1 MNIHVPQSI
10 QTRYELEHL
19 TIVTKQILSPA
30 NSSPLIAIFQ
40 DSLVA
45 GYLLTQPNVK
55 ISERHLFNIM
65 SFSKRF
71 TPDLLPKPVDV
82 IDGENYYSGH
92 QMFSLILP
100 ELSYDKAGAVIRNG
114 ILTKGVLG
122 KSALSSSSDS
132 LVHNI
137 YNMFGSKS
145 CHQFLDNSQKMLTHW
160 MMGNAFSIGLGDMMP
175 TKALTSVTDFLIK
188 KFLQKAND
196 LVESAHQGVF
206 EPNLTMKYR
215 AQSFEDNIQGIFSQ
229 LSNMFEKA
237 SDRFLDSNRNQL
249 YTAVKSGS
257 KGVSSNI
264 TQIMCSLGQKTLWG
278 YRVPKSFTS
287 RSLPHYHKHDIGAAA
302 GGFVRNSYIKG
313 ITPAEFFFDAMG
325 GRTGMIDTAINS
337 VTADTPIVLM
347 ENGVMKYVTIGDWID
362 THLKIKHDEIE
373 FYEEKANMELLN
385 LTNSVYIPTTNEKGE
400 MSWGE
405 VTAVTR
411 HDPGKQLYK
420 IVTQGG
426 RDVIVAESK
435 SLLIWDEEKEGFYMK
450 HTPLVSVGEFVPVST
465 NLPLPPTMSE
475 KRSFEEGVK
484 YGKEGDIPD
493 FAFNSSLE
501 FVKGVLYGLLL
512 EHAVISGNKII
523 IQGCDTETMNK
534 VSMLSSMLDV
544 YVIFDE
550 NDIVF
555 EGEWADKLENALD
568 TISSYNKEDLGASD
582 IETFNDVVLD
592 KIIEITPVSVDEYPK
607 LYDLTVPSTLN
618 FGLANGLQ
626 VVDTANSGYIQ
637 RRLVKAMEDLKVC
650 YNGNVRNAANN
661 IVQFVYG
668 DDGFDTMR
676 LEKQKLNIVAD
687 DNITFDKNYKIDTD
701 DVKQLLVYM
710 TDDAVKRFKADKDH
724 AEKVQQ
730 EYLQLRRWR
739 EELRE
744 NYMAD
749 MDVMDTTIFS
759 PVNYFRMI
767 PAAVYKFRGDDVER
781 SDLTPLDIIKK
792 TDELLDY
799 ITNFYRDKEN
809 ALLYVKILTKSMLSS
824 KQALFVHKI
833 NSTILEYLIHNV
845 KNKIVNSFI
854 KPGEMVGTLAAQ
866 SIGEPSTQL
875 TLNSVDWEEPIIVMV
890 DGVTKSVKFGEF
902 VDTEIRDGDGE
913 EEYHKNETTLKW
925 TKHKEYKVMA
935 VDEDGIVRWRQIEA
949 VTKHLP
955 VNEDGSNTL
964 IKVTTRSGRTATATK
979 AKSFLTRVDNK
990 IVPTKGADLRVGDR
1004 LPVSYHFPMEGV
1016 KMVKEVEGVKLN
1028 DEFAK
1033 AFSGFYLWSAKH
1045 MFELK
1050 NESKYKSNSWFTSSP
1065 TPPKLWSVNGKIF
1078 TDKFKDYDLFEKL
1091 DCEQFPDW
1099 AFVAPLD
1106 FVFTVIKKF
1115 AEYPEAE
1122 KYFKE
1127 DLDIMYARVQK
1138 FRGNDDDVIPGVKT
1152 DNFEGEYERE
1162 YLKKSISL
1170 VTSNEAEVLQK
1181 AVDQHVFYDP
1191 IVSIEEIEPTHT
1203 YVYDFTVEQD
1213 RTFLNRDLL
1222 CLMDTF
1228 HLAGVAGKSVVTTSG
1243 VARLTEII
1251 NLAKTI
1257 KTPSMTIR
1265 LKDEYKYSEEKAEQ
1279 LKESLEYTSIK
1290 DIINESQILYE
1301 HDDLSV
1307 SHNEDM
1313 EFIRTYFEFS
1323 TLMGLEDMTSTYS
1336 KWVLR
1341 LMFDRESMLNRN
1353 IYMQDIQDA
1362 IMNTCDSHG
1371 EIQAIF
1377 SDDNSGDLVMRIS
1390 IRHEDGESYLDFL
1403 KELEQCIMKIT
1414 LRGIQ
1419 GIERV
1424 GRLEANQVVYH
1435 DDGSHEVK
1443 KEWIVD
1449 TMGTNLKEVFG
1460 HEIVDPYHT
1469 ITNDFYEIERIFG
1482 IEGVRYA
1489 LMKDLNELVGV
1500 GSSYNVNYRHIELLV
1515 DTMTYRGIM
1524 MPIGRHGINRS
1535 ADNGPLAKAS
1545 FEEMTEIFVK
1555 AGTYAERDNMQG
1567 VSGNIIMGQYAPIG
1581 TNAFDVYLDE
1591 EMIAEHAPDVD
1602 EEDDL
1607 DVDAY
1612 ELEQEIDDMYNDEQ
1626 TREEDVTDEMF
1637 DFGFDFDFNNQYQ
1650 LGSSQLA
1657 PPVLNVDG
1665 KIEKIETV
1673 EVENTDSDDES
1684 IDVSSDEEEVEIDVS
1699 ETDEAGDEE
1708 EIDVTDD
1715 EEEEELHDD
1724 AERLEDTKE
1733 EIDVSEDE
1741 EMGDDQE
1748 VEAEDI
1754 YEEDTDAEKEEEEE
1768 EIDVSDED

>member
-1 MNIHVPQSI
+1 M
-10 QTRYELEHL
+10 
-19 TIVTKQILSPA
+19 VTKQILSPA

-71 TPDLLPKPVDV
+71 TPDFLPKPVDV
-82 IDGENYYSGH
+82 IDGENYYNGH
-92 QMFSLILP
+92 QLFSLILP
-100 ELSYDKAGAVIRNG
+100 ELSYENQGAVIRNG
-114 ILTKGVLG
+114 ELIKGVLG
-122 KSALSSSSDS
+122 KRALSSSSDS

-137 YNMFGSKS
+137 YNMFGSKT
-145 CHQFLDNSQKMLTHW
+145 CHNFLDSSQKMLTHW
-160 MMGNAFSIGLGDMMP
+160 MMGHAFSIGLGDMMP
-175 TKALTSVTDFLIK
+175 TKALTVVTDFLIK
-188 KFLQKAND
+188 KFLKKAND

-206 EPNLTMKYR
+206 EPDLTTKYR
-215 AQSFEDNIQGIFSQ
+215 VQSFEDNMQGNLSQ
-229 LSNMFEKA
+229 LANMLEKA
-237 SDRFLDSNRNQL
+237 SDRFLDSKRNQL

-257 KGVSSNI
+257 KGVDTNI
-264 TQIMCSLGQKTLWG
+264 RQIMCSIGQQTLWG
-278 YRVPKSFTS
+278 KRVPQTFTS

-302 GGFVRNSYIKG
+302 GGFVRNSFIEG
-313 ITPAEFFFDAMG
+313 GTPAEFFFQAMG
-325 GRTGMIDTAINS
+325 GRTGMIDTAIN
-337 VTADTPIVLM
+337 
-347 ENGVMKYVTIGDWID
+347 
-362 THLKIKHDEIE
+362 
-373 FYEEKANMELLN
+373 
-385 LTNSVYIPTTNEKGE
+385 
-400 MSWGE
+400 
-405 VTAVTR
+405 
-411 HDPGKQLYK
+411 
-420 IVTQGG
+420 
-426 RDVIVAESK
+426 
-435 SLLIWDEEKEGFYMK
+435 
-450 HTPLVSVGEFVPVST
+450 
-465 NLPLPPTMSE
+465 
-475 KRSFEEGVK
+475 
-484 YGKEGDIPD
+484 
-493 FAFNSSLE
+493 
-501 FVKGVLYGLLL
+501 
-512 EHAVISGNKII
+512 
-523 IQGCDTETMNK
+523 
-534 VSMLSSMLDV
+534 
-544 YVIFDE
+544 
-550 NDIVF
+550 
-555 EGEWADKLENALD
+555 
-568 TISSYNKEDLGASD
+568 
-582 IETFNDVVLD
+582 
-592 KIIEITPVSVDEYPK
+592 
-607 LYDLTVPSTLN
+607 
-618 FGLANGLQ
+618 
-626 VVDTANSGYIQ
+626 TANSGYIQ
-637 RRLVKAMEDLKVC
+637 RRLIKAMEDLKVC

-668 DDGFDTMR
+668 DDAFDTMR
-676 LEKQKLNIVAD
+676 LEKQKLTIVAD
-687 DNITFDKNYKIDTD
+687 DNITFDKNYKIDVD

-710 TDDAVKRFKADKDH
+710 TDDAVKRFKADKGH
-724 AEKVQQ
+724 AEKVQK

-739 EELRE
+739 EELRD

-749 MDVMDTTIFS
+749 MDVMDTNIFS
-759 PVNYFRMI
+759 PVNYYRMI
-767 PAAVYKFRGDDVER
+767 PAAVYKFRGDDIER
-781 SDLTPLDIIKK
+781 SDLTPIDIIEK

-824 KQALFVHKI
+824 KQALFKHKI

-845 KNKIVNSFI
+845 KNKVLNSFM

-902 VDTEIRDGDGE
+902 VDTEIKSGDGE

-1016 KMVKEVEGVKLN
+1016 EIVKEVEGVKL
-1028 DEFAK
+1028 DAKFGEAFA
-1033 AFSGFYLWSAKH
+1033 GLYLSSAKH
-1045 MFELK
+1045 RFELE
-1050 NESKYKSNSWFTSSP
+1050 NLSKYKSTSWFTSSP
-1065 TPPKLWSVNGKIF
+1065 TPPKLWGVKSKIF
-1078 TDKFKDYDLFEKL
+1078 IDQYKDYDLFEKL
-1091 DCEQFPDW
+1091 DCEKFPDW

-1106 FVFTVIKKF
+1106 FITTVVKQF
-1115 AEYPEAE
+1115 AEYPQAQ
-1122 KYFKE
+1122 KYFKQ
-1127 DLDIMYARVQK
+1127 DLDIMYSRLHQHNINAEE
-1138 FRGNDDDVIPGVKT
+1138 DVIPGVKT
-1152 DNFEGEYERE
+1152 DNFEGEYKRQH
-1162 YLKKSISL
+1162 LKNAITL
-1170 VTSNEAEVLQK
+1170 VTKDEAKILQK
-1181 AVDQHVFYDP
+1181 TIDQQVFFDE
-1191 IVSIEEIEPTHT
+1191 IVSIDEIEPTHK
-1203 YVYDFTVEQD
+1203 YVYDFTVEED
-1213 RTFLNRDLL
+1213 RTFLNRSLL
-1222 CLMDTF
+1222 CLYDTF
-1228 HLAGVAGKSVVTTSG
+1228 HLSGVAGKSVVTTSG

-1265 LKDEYKYSEEKAEQ
+1265 LKDEYKYSEDKAEQ
-1279 LKESLEYTSIK
+1279 LKESLEYTSVQ
-1290 DIINESQILYE
+1290 DIINETQILYE
-1301 HDDLSV
+1301 HDDINV

-1341 LMFDRESMLNRN
+1341 LVFDRESMLNRN

-1362 IMNTCDSHG
+1362 IMNTCDSQG

-1377 SDDNSGDLVMRIS
+1377 SDDNSGNLVMRIS
-1390 IRHEDGESYLDFL
+1390 IRHEEGESYLDFL

-1419 GIERV
+1419 GIDRV
-1424 GRLEANQVVYH
+1424 GRAEANRVVYH

-1449 TMGTNLKEVFG
+1449 TMGTNLREVFG

-1489 LMKDLNELVGV
+1489 LMNDLNELVGS

-1545 FEEMTEIFVK
+1545 FEEMTEIFIK
-1555 AGTYAERDNMQG
+1555 AGTYAEKDNMKG

-1591 EMIAEHAPDVD
+1591 EMIAEHASDVE
-1602 EEDDL
+1602 EEDEL
-1607 DVDAY
+1607 NVDAY
-1612 ELEQEIDDMYNDEQ
+1612 ELEKEIDDMYDDEKI
-1626 TREEDVTDEMF
+1626 REEDVTDNMF

-1650 LGSSQLA
+1650 LGASQLA
-1657 PPVLNVDG
+1657 APVLNVDG

-1673 EVENTDSDDES
+1673 EVEDEEENTSDDSE
-1684 IDVSSDEEEVEIDVS
+1684 DEEVEIDVS
-1699 ETDEAGDEE
+1699 ETGESGDEE
-1708 EIDVTDD
+1708 EIDVSDDEDEVELHNDAEELEDTNEEEEVDVSDSDD
-1715 EEEEELHDD
+1715 EE
-1724 AERLEDTKE
+1724 
-1733 EIDVSEDE
+1733 V
-1741 EMGDDQE
+1741 
-1748 VEAEDI
+1748 
-1754 YEEDTDAEKEEEEE
+1754 
-1768 EIDVSDED
+1768 DVSDSDGEEVDVSDAESVKPEDVLDEDLEADED

>member
-30 NSSPLIAIFQ
+30 NSSPLIAISQ

-55 ISERHLFNIM
+55 ISERNLFNIM
-65 SFSKRF
+65 AFSKRF
-71 TPDLLPKPVDV
+71 TPDLLPKPIDV

-100 ELSYDKAGAVIRNG
+100 ELSYDKEGAIIRNG

-122 KSALSSSSDS
+122 DKALSSKNDS

-137 YNMFGSKS
+137 YNMFGSKT
-145 CHQFLDNSQKMLTHW
+145 CHQFLDNAQRMLTQW
-160 MMGNAFSIGLGDMMP
+160 MMGHAFSIGLGDMMP
-175 TKALTSVTDFLIK
+175 TNALTSVTEFLINK
-188 KFLQKAND
+188 YLEKAND

-215 AQSFEDNIQGIFSQ
+215 AQSFEDNMQGIFSQ
-229 LSNMFEKA
+229 LANMFEKA
-237 SDRFLDSNRNQL
+237 SDRFLDANRNQL

-264 TQIMCSLGQKTLWG
+264 TQIMCSLGQRTLWG

-325 GRTGMIDTAINS
+325 GRTGMIDTAIN
-337 VTADTPIVLM
+337 
-347 ENGVMKYVTIGDWID
+347 
-362 THLKIKHDEIE
+362 
-373 FYEEKANMELLN
+373 
-385 LTNSVYIPTTNEKGE
+385 
-400 MSWGE
+400 
-405 VTAVTR
+405 
-411 HDPGKQLYK
+411 
-420 IVTQGG
+420 
-426 RDVIVAESK
+426 
-435 SLLIWDEEKEGFYMK
+435 
-450 HTPLVSVGEFVPVST
+450 
-465 NLPLPPTMSE
+465 
-475 KRSFEEGVK
+475 
-484 YGKEGDIPD
+484 
-493 FAFNSSLE
+493 
-501 FVKGVLYGLLL
+501 
-512 EHAVISGNKII
+512 
-523 IQGCDTETMNK
+523 
-534 VSMLSSMLDV
+534 
-544 YVIFDE
+544 
-550 NDIVF
+550 
-555 EGEWADKLENALD
+555 
-568 TISSYNKEDLGASD
+568 
-582 IETFNDVVLD
+582 
-592 KIIEITPVSVDEYPK
+592 
-607 LYDLTVPSTLN
+607 
-618 FGLANGLQ
+618 
-626 VVDTANSGYIQ
+626 TANSGYIQ
-637 RRLVKAMEDLKVC
+637 RRLIKAMEDLKVC

-676 LEKQKLNIVAD
+676 LEKQKLNIIAD
-687 DNITFDKNYKIDTD
+687 DNITFDKNYKIDID
-701 DVKQLLVYM
+701 DLKQLLVYM

-724 AEKVQQ
+724 AKKVQQ

-759 PVNYFRMI
+759 PVNYYRMI
-767 PAAVYKFRGDDVER
+767 PAAVYKFRGDDAER
-781 SDLTPLDIIKK
+781 SDLTPLDIIEK

-799 ITNFYRDKEN
+799 ITNFYRDKEH

-845 KNKIVNSFI
+845 KNKILNSFM

-866 SIGEPSTQL
+866 SIGEPSTQM

-902 VDTEIRDGDGE
+902 VDEEIDTGDGE

-925 TKHKEYKVMA
+925 TKHKNYKVMA

-990 IVPTKGADLRVGDR
+990 IIPTKGADLRIGDR
-1004 LPVSYHFPMEGV
+1004 LPVSYHFPMNDIDELNEISIEEYFPKSQFIWGSE
-1016 KMVKEVEGVKLN
+1016 MVKALEFSKTKRRWFKEHNGVEFTVPYNRSDSCLEAFKAKTQKYVPGFVYNKFCTGPCNSYGIPEKFDLDELFGFFIGAYLAEGLATNTYVAIANN
-1028 DEFAK
+1028 DEAFQNKIIEFCEKYNFGYHTTEQKKELGVSKDIRIHSTMLAAYMKVICRTGSEFKKVPDFAFVANIEFIK
-1033 AFSGFYLWSAKH
+1033 GILNGYYSGDGCVSKKNTIDATSVSEELVDGIMNMLARFDIFSIKRVPIKITKNNRGSKNIKQHYTLHITCANV
-1045 MFELK
+1045 LK
-1050 NESKYKSNSWFTSSP
+1050 FARSIPLVILKKQERLDVLCHKYKSMYDIGRYDIIPSVKIG
-1065 TPPKLWSVNGKIF
+1065 KLNGDYHRDKLKQIIECT
-1078 TDKFKDYDLFEKL
+1078 TDEKEIEL
-1091 DCEQFPDW
+1091 
-1099 AFVAPLD
+1099 
-1106 FVFTVIKKF
+1106 
-1115 AEYPEAE
+1115 
-1122 KYFKE
+1122 
-1127 DLDIMYARVQK
+1127 
-1138 FRGNDDDVIPGVKT
+1138 
-1152 DNFEGEYERE
+1152 
-1162 YLKKSISL
+1162 
-1170 VTSNEAEVLQK
+1170 LQK
-1181 AVDQHVFYDP
+1181 AIDQHAYFDE
-1191 IVSIEEIEPTHT
+1191 IVSIEEIEPTHK
-1203 YVYDFTVEQD
+1203 YVYDFTVEED
-1213 RTFLNRDLL
+1213 RTFLNRNFMMLE
-1222 CLMDTF
+1222 DTF

-1290 DIINESQILYE
+1290 DIISESQILYE
-1301 HDDLSV
+1301 HDDLNV
-1307 SHNEDM
+1307 SHSEDI

-1323 TLMGLEDMTSTYS
+1323 NLMGLEDMTSTYS

-1341 LMFDRESMLNRN
+1341 LIFDRESMLNRN

-1362 IMNTCDSHG
+1362 IMNTCDSQG

-1377 SDDNSGDLVMRIS
+1377 SDDNSGNLVMRIS
-1390 IRHEDGESYLDFL
+1390 IHHEEGESYLDFL

-1419 GIERV
+1419 GIEKV
-1424 GRLEANQVVYH
+1424 GRAEANHVIYH
-1435 DDGSHEVK
+1435 DDGSYEVK
-1443 KEWIVD
+1443 KEWVVSTI
-1449 TMGTNLKEVFG
+1449 GTNLKEVFG
-1460 HEIVDPYHT
+1460 HDIVDPYYT
-1469 ITNDFYEIERIFG
+1469 NTNDFYEIEEIFG

-1489 LMKDLNELVGV
+1489 LMKDLNDMVGV

-1535 ADNGPLAKAS
+1535 ADNGPLTKAS

-1555 AGTYAERDNMQG
+1555 AGTYAEKDNMKS

-1591 EMIAEHAPDVD
+1591 DMIAEHAPDI
-1602 EEDDL
+1602 EDD
-1607 DVDAY
+1607 DDNEIDEY
-1612 ELEQEIDDMYNDEQ
+1612 ELEQEIDDMYNDEK
-1626 TREEDVTDEMF
+1626 TIEEDVTDDMF
-1637 DFGFDFDFNNQYQ
+1637 DFGLDYDFNNQYQ
-1650 LGSSQLA
+1650 LGTSKLA

-1673 EVENTDSDDES
+1673 EVENDDDES
-1684 IDVSSDEEEVEIDVS
+1684 IDLSSDEEEDEEVEIDVS
-1699 ETDEAGDEE
+1699 ETDEAENEE

-1715 EEEEELHDD
+1715 EEEVELHED
-1724 AERLEDTKE
+1724 AERLEGDTNDE
-1733 EIDVSEDE
+1733 DDAESIDVSDDE
-1741 EMGDDQE
+1741 KMGDDQE
-1748 VEAEDI
+1748 VKAKNI
-1754 YEEDTDAEKEEEEE
+1754 YEEDIEAEEEEDEE

>member
-10 QTRYELEHL
+10 QTSYELEHL
-19 TIVTKQILSPA
+19 TMVTKQILSPA
-30 NSSPLIAIFQ
+30 KSSPLIAIYQ

-71 TPDLLPKPVDV
+71 TPDLLPKPIDV
-82 IDGENYYSGH
+82 IDGENYYNGH
-92 QMFSLILP
+92 QLFSLILP

-114 ILTKGVLG
+114 ELIKGVLDD
-122 KSALSSSSDS
+122 KALSNKNDS

-137 YNMFGSKS
+137 YNMFGPKI
-145 CHQFLDNSQKMLTHW
+145 CHQFLDSSQKMLTHW
-160 MMGNAFSIGLGDMMP
+160 MMGHAFSIGLGDMMP
-175 TKALTSVTDFLIK
+175 TKALTTVANFLIK
-188 KFLQKAND
+188 KYLQKAND

-206 EPNLTMKYR
+206 EPDLTIKYR
-215 AQSFEDNIQGIFSQ
+215 VKSFEDNMQGTMSK
-229 LSNMFEKA
+229 LDNMLDKA
-237 SDRFLDSNRNQL
+237 SDRFLDSTRNQL

-257 KGVSSNI
+257 KGVDTNI
-264 TQIMCSLGQKTLWG
+264 RQIMCSVGQQSLWG
-278 YRVPKSFTS
+278 HRVPQNFTS
-287 RSLPHYHKHDIGAAA
+287 RSLPHYHKHDVGAAA
-302 GGFVRNSYIKG
+302 GGFVRSSFIEG
-313 ITPAEFFFDAMG
+313 GTPTEYFFQAIA
-325 GRTGMIDTAINS
+325 GRIGMIDTAIN
-337 VTADTPIVLM
+337 
-347 ENGVMKYVTIGDWID
+347 
-362 THLKIKHDEIE
+362 
-373 FYEEKANMELLN
+373 
-385 LTNSVYIPTTNEKGE
+385 
-400 MSWGE
+400 
-405 VTAVTR
+405 
-411 HDPGKQLYK
+411 
-420 IVTQGG
+420 
-426 RDVIVAESK
+426 
-435 SLLIWDEEKEGFYMK
+435 
-450 HTPLVSVGEFVPVST
+450 
-465 NLPLPPTMSE
+465 
-475 KRSFEEGVK
+475 
-484 YGKEGDIPD
+484 
-493 FAFNSSLE
+493 
-501 FVKGVLYGLLL
+501 
-512 EHAVISGNKII
+512 
-523 IQGCDTETMNK
+523 
-534 VSMLSSMLDV
+534 
-544 YVIFDE
+544 
-550 NDIVF
+550 
-555 EGEWADKLENALD
+555 
-568 TISSYNKEDLGASD
+568 
-582 IETFNDVVLD
+582 
-592 KIIEITPVSVDEYPK
+592 
-607 LYDLTVPSTLN
+607 
-618 FGLANGLQ
+618 
-626 VVDTANSGYIQ
+626 TANSGYIQ
-637 RRLVKAMEDLKVC
+637 RRLIKAMEDLKVC

-676 LEKQKLNIVAD
+676 LEKQKLNMVAD

-710 TDDAVKRFKADKDH
+710 TDDAVKRFKGDKDH
-724 AEKVQQ
+724 ADKVQQ

-759 PVNYFRMI
+759 PVNYYRMI
-767 PAAVYKFRGDDVER
+767 PAAVYKFRGEDIDR
-781 SDLTPLDIIKK
+781 SDLTPLDIIEK

-799 ITNFYRDKEN
+799 ITSFYRDKEN

-824 KQALFVHKI
+824 KQALFKHKI

-845 KNKIVNSFI
+845 KNKVLSSFM

-902 VDTEIRDGDGE
+902 VDEEIETGDGE
-913 EEYHKNETTLKW
+913 EEHHTNETTLKW
-925 TKHKEYKVMA
+925 TKHKKYKVMA

-979 AKSFLTRVDNK
+979 AKSFLTRVENK

-1004 LPVSYHFPMEGV
+1004 LPVSFHFPMEGV
-1016 KMVKEVEGVKLN
+1016 KMVKEVEGIRLN
-1028 DEFAK
+1028 DKFAK
-1033 AFSGFYLWSAKH
+1033 AFSGFYLSSAKH
-1045 MFELK
+1045 TFTMEYEFK
-1050 NESKYKSNSWFTSSP
+1050 NRNRSWFTSSL
-1065 TPPKLWSVNGKIF
+1065 TPPASSKLWSVDSKTFI
-1078 TDKFKDYDLFEKL
+1078 DQYKDYDLFEKL

-1106 FVFTVIKKF
+1106 FVFTVIREF

-1122 KYFKE
+1122 RYFKE

-1138 FRGNDDDVIPGVKT
+1138 FRGNCDDVIPSVKT

-1162 YLKKSISL
+1162 HLKKSISL
-1170 VTSNEAEVLQK
+1170 VTVDESKVLQK

-1191 IVSIEEIEPTHT
+1191 IVSIEEIEPTHR
-1203 YVYDFTVEQD
+1203 YVYDFTVEED
-1213 RTFLNRDLL
+1213 RTFLNRSFL

-1228 HLAGVAGKSVVTTSG
+1228 HLSGVAGKSVVTTSG

-1279 LKESLEYTSIK
+1279 LKESLEYTSVQ
-1290 DIINESQILYE
+1290 DIISETQILYE

-1341 LMFDRESMLNRN
+1341 LVFDRESMLNRN

-1362 IMNTCDSHG
+1362 IMNTCDSQG

-1377 SDDNSGDLVMRIS
+1377 SDDNSGNLVMRIS
-1390 IRHEDGESYLDFL
+1390 IRHEEGESYLDFL

-1419 GIERV
+1419 GIDRV
-1424 GRLEANQVVYH
+1424 GRAEANRVVYH
-1435 DDGSHEVK
+1435 DDGSYEVK
-1443 KEWIVD
+1443 KEWVVD
-1449 TMGTNLKEVFG
+1449 TMGTNLREVFG

-1482 IEGVRYA
+1482 IEGVRYM
-1489 LMKDLNELVGV
+1489 LMNDLNELVGE
-1500 GSSYNVNYRHIELLV
+1500 GSSYSVNYRHIELLV

-1555 AGTYAERDNMQG
+1555 AGTYAEKDNMKG

-1591 EMIAEHAPDVD
+1591 DMIAEHAPDVN
-1602 EEDDL
+1602 EEDEDE
-1607 DVDAY
+1607 VDAY
-1612 ELEQEIDDMYNDEQ
+1612 ELEEEIDDMYNDEQ
-1626 TREEDVTDEMF
+1626 TLEEDVTDEMF
-1637 DFGFDFDFNNQYQ
+1637 NFGFDFDFNNQYQ
-1650 LGSSQLA
+1650 LGASQLA
-1657 PPVLNVDG
+1657 SPVLNVDG

-1673 EVENTDSDDES
+1673 KAEDDETDDES
-1684 IDVSSDEEEVEIDVS
+1684 IDVSDDEDEEVEIDVS
-1699 ETDEAGDEE
+1699 ETDEAEDEE

-1715 EEEEELHDD
+1715 EEEVEVHED
-1724 AERLEDTKE
+1724 AERLEDDDTNEEEEVDVSDDEEE
-1733 EIDVSEDE
+1733 EIDVSDDEDMGDE
-1741 EMGDDQE
+1741 EE
-1748 VEAEDI
+1748 VKPEDI
-1754 YEEDTDAEKEEEEE
+1754 LDEDTDAEEAEDEE